1 MKKYLYLLFPIISFI
16 LFLVFTILVKTVD
29 VTYIHDIGYLGFYN
43 VNSSINSKIQAMNTS
58 LYDKLSDV
66 IMIISFV
73 GVAIFAVIGIV
84 QLIKRKSF
92 KQVDPI
98 LYILLGLYVLV
109 AAMYL
114 TFSLMKI
121 NFSPLSTKEN
131 LKDSYPSSHVFISI
145 TLFVSGVMT
154 ATKYV
159 NMGKWMNVIGYAGAI
174 LLSILSAV
182 TRMFSGQH
190 YFTDIIGAILLA
202 IFLISAYYSALKAYS
217 SRGLRK

>member
-16 LFLVFTILVKTVD
+16 LFLVFTILVKTLD
-29 VTYIHDIGYLGFYN
+29 VTYIQDIGYLGFYN
-43 VNSSINSKIQAMNTS
+43 INTSINSKIQVMNTS
-58 LYDKLSDV
+58 LYNKLSDV

-73 GVAIFAVIGIV
+73 SVAIFAAIGIV

-92 KQVDPI
+92 KQVDPF

-159 NMGKWMNVIGYAGAI
+159 NMGKWMSVIGFTGAI

>member
-29 VTYIHDIGYLGFYN
+29 VTYIQDIGYLGFYN
-43 VNSSINSKIQAMNTS
+43 INTSINSKIQAMNTS
-58 LYDKLSDV
+58 LYDKLSGV

-73 GVAIFAVIGIV
+73 SVAIFAVIGIV

-92 KQVDPI
+92 KQVDHI

-159 NMGKWMNVIGYAGAI
+159 NMGKWMSVIGFTGAI

-202 IFLISAYYSALKAYS
+202 IFLISAYYSAIKAYS

>member
-1 MKKYLYLLFPIISFI
+1 MKKYLYLLFPAISFI
-16 LFLVFTILVKTVD
+16 SFLVFTILVKTVD
-29 VTYIHDIGYLGFYN
+29 VTYIQDIGYLGFYN
-43 VNSSINSKIQAMNTS
+43 VNTSINSKIQAMNTP

-73 GVAIFAVIGIV
+73 SVAIFAVIGIV

-98 LYILLGLYVLV
+98 LYILLALYVLV

-145 TLFVSGVMT
+145 TLFVSGVIT

-159 NMGKWMNVIGYAGAI
+159 NMGKWMNVIGFAGAI
-174 LLSILSAV
+174 LLSILSAI

-190 YFTDIIGAILLA
+190 YFTDIIGAVLLA
-202 IFLISAYYSALKAYS
+202 IFLISVYYSAIKAYS

>member
-16 LFLVFTILVKTVD
+16 LFLVFTILVKTLD
-29 VTYIHDIGYLGFYN
+29 VTYIQDIGYLGFYN
-43 VNSSINSKIQAMNTS
+43 INTSINSKIQVMNTS
-58 LYDKLSDV
+58 LYNKLSDV

-73 GVAIFAVIGIV
+73 SVAIFAAIGIV

-159 NMGKWMNVIGYAGAI
+159 NMGKWMSVIGFTGAI

>member
-1 MKKYLYLLFPIISFI
+1 MKKYLYLLFLIISFI

-29 VTYIHDIGYLGFYN
+29 VTYIQDIGYLGFYN
-43 VNSSINSKIQAMNTS
+43 LNSSINSKIQAMNTS

-66 IMIISFV
+66 IMIVSFV
-73 GVAIFAVIGIV
+73 SVAIFAVIGIV

-98 LYILLGLYVLV
+98 LYILLALYVLV

-159 NMGKWMNVIGYAGAI
+159 NMGKWMNVIGFTGAI

-202 IFLISAYYSALKAYS
+202 IFLISAYYSAIKAYS

>member
-29 VTYIHDIGYLGFYN
+29 VTYIQDIGYLGFYN
-43 VNSSINSKIQAMNTS
+43 INTSINSKIQSMNTS

-73 GVAIFAVIGIV
+73 SVAIFAVIGIV

-159 NMGKWMNVIGYAGAI
+159 NMGKWMSVIGFTGAI

>member
-16 LFLVFTILVKTVD
+16 LFLVFTILVKTLD
-29 VTYIHDIGYLGFYN
+29 VTYIQDIGYLGFYN
-43 VNSSINSKIQAMNTS
+43 INTSINSKIQVMNTS
-58 LYDKLSDV
+58 LYNKLSDV

-73 GVAIFAVIGIV
+73 SVAIFAAIGIV

-131 LKDSYPSSHVFISI
+131 LKDSYPSSHVFVSI

-159 NMGKWMNVIGYAGAI
+159 NMGKWMSVIGFTGAI